1 MTRGKPPI
9 RTTTTATTTNSAGP
23 AAARIPTLGDAWR
36 APAASGGALPSQ
48 SVTVVPWDS
57 MAHEGTVDPHRW
69 SPGSWRNF
77 PAAQQAEYPDPAAL
91 DRVLAELS
99 QLPPLAVSWEIVQLR
114 RQLAEA
120 ATGLRFVLQGGDC
133 AERFVDCTS
142 SRITNMLKVLLQMSL
157 VLVVGAQRPVI
168 RIGRF
173 AGQYAKPRSANLET
187 RGGVTL
193 PSYRGDLINQP
204 EFTAEARTPNPQLL
218 LRGYERAALTLNYIR
233 ALIKGG
239 FADLHHPEYF
249 DLEWTSHSP
258 FAAEYHRTMETIG
271 ESLQFME
278 SVLGIRAGETDRIDF
293 YTCHEALHL
302 GYESAQTRTVPRREG
317 FFNLATHFPW
327 VGLRTNHPDGAHIE
341 YLRGIENPVGVK
353 VGADTTREQ
362 MVRWMDVLDPHRQPG
377 RLTLIHRLG
386 VKRIAEA
393 LPPLIEA
400 ARAAGG
406 SPLWICD
413 PMHGNTRTTPSG
425 FKTRHFE
432 DIYSEVEQ
440 AFDIHNRLGQRLGG
454 LHVELTGENVTECV
468 GGSRG
473 PSEEDLSR
481 AYESE
486 VDPRLNAEQALELA
500 FLVARKM
507 KSERAGS

>member
-1 MTRGKPPI
+1 M
-9 RTTTTATTTNSAGP
+9 AT
-23 AAARIPTLGDAWR
+23 
-36 APAASGGALPSQ
+36 
-48 SVTVVPWDS
+48 DS
-57 MAHEGTVDPHRW
+57 TVDRRHW

-77 PAAQQAEYPDPAAL
+77 PAAQQPEYPDPAAL
-91 DRVLAELS
+91 ARVLAELS

-114 RQLAEA
+114 QQLAEA
-120 ATGLRFVLQGGDC
+120 AAGMRFVLQGGDC

-142 SRITNMLKVLLQMSL
+142 SRIANMLKVLLQMSL
-157 VLVVGAQRPVI
+157 VLVVGARRPVI

-187 RGGVTL
+187 RDGVTL
-193 PSYRGDLINQP
+193 PSYRGDLINRT
-204 EFTAEARTPNPQLL
+204 EFLPEARIPDPQLL

-249 DLEWTSHSP
+249 DLEWMGHSP
-258 FAAEYHRTMETIG
+258 FAAEYHRMVDTIG

-278 SVLGIRAGETDRIDF
+278 SVLGVRAGETDRIDF

-302 GYESAQTRTVPRREG
+302 GYESAQTRTVPRRQG

-327 VGLRTNHPDGAHIE
+327 VGLRTNHPDGAHLE
-341 YLRGIENPVGVK
+341 YLRGIENPVGIK
-353 VGADTTREQ
+353 VGANTTRELLA
-362 MVRWMDVLDPHRQPG
+362 RWMDTLDPHRQPG

-386 VKRIAEA
+386 VKQIGDS
-393 LPPLIEA
+393 LPRLIEA
-400 ARAAGG
+400 VQAEGG
-406 SPLWICD
+406 VPLWICD
-413 PMHGNTRTTPSG
+413 PMHGNTRTTPG
-425 FKTRHFE
+425 GVKTRHFE

-440 AFDIHNRLGQRLGG
+440 AFDIHSRMGQRLGG
-454 LHVELTGENVTECV
+454 LHVELTGEDVTECI
-468 GGSRG
+468 GGARG
-473 PSEEDLSR
+473 PTEDDLSR

-486 VDPRLNAEQALELA
+486 VDPRLNGEQALELA

-507 KSERAGS
+507 KSDRPETRSR